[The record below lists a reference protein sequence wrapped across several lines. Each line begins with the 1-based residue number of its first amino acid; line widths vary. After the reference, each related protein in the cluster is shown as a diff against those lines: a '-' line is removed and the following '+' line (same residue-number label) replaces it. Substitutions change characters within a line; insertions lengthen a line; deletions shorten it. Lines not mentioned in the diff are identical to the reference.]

1 MTKNIDL
8 LLDFF
13 LVWFGFFWDQFSKGK
28 EIFNFNL
35 GVFFGLLL
43 WETDEDSLACN
54 FVLRGMSYLS

>member
-13 LVWFGFFWDQFSKGK
+13 FLVWFFRDKFSKGK